1 MQSAPCCLL
10 LVLFL
15 LTHFSPLFP
24 ELTSEHNSLEARK
37 MHEPSAAHQSLSAGE
52 FPTVDFYGGNPIDGR
67 EGLSFM
73 MPLGYVSEIFMV
85 LAYTV

>member
-1 MQSAPCCLL
+1 MSLLQLTKACLQ
-10 LVLFL
+10 V
-15 LTHFSPLFP
+15 
-24 ELTSEHNSLEARK
+24 NSQQWTWV
-37 MHEPSAAHQSLSAGE
+37 PG
-52 FPTVDFYGGNPIDGR
+52 VCFYGGNPIDGR